1 LGLRDTNTKQKKGA
15 FIMAVMELNE
25 KTFREVLAGE
35 KPVLVDFWAPWCG
48 YCRRL
53 APAYDAVA
61 EEYGETL
68 TAARV
73 NVDEEAALAEQEG
86 IDTLP
91 TLVLYRNGEA
101 VGSVVAPGSRA
112 AIDTFL
118 RETLSR

>member
-1 LGLRDTNTKQKKGA
+1 
-15 FIMAVMELNE
+15 MAVMELNE